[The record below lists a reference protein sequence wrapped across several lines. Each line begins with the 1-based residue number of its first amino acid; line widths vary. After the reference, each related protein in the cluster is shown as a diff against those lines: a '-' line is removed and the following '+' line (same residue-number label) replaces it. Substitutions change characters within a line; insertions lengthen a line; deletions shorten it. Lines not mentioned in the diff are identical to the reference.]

1 MRSGNRLDILMNN
14 ILFKEGDAMKK
25 LIMILLIM
33 FLLTLFF
40 PGAVLAEK
48 KSPLL
53 GGEIVSINQAE
64 GTISISTEEGN
75 IIVVHVPPDFNFN
88 NISVGSQ
95 VHAKVQQSQN
105 GLVVADWIKEVNKGD
120 DDLEIEEEEEKEEK
134 EVLEGKLS
142 SSYCSGEK
150 EIDHPFAAAISETYG
165 ISGSDVMGYFCD
177 GFGFGEIMLALQTHQ
192 MNNEEISSMLD
203 LRESGQG
210 WGQIWQEMGIIGNQ
224 DKAKSPPGQLKKES
238 N

>member
-1 MRSGNRLDILMNN
+1 
-14 ILFKEGDAMKK
+14 MKK

-40 PGAVLAEK
+40 PGAVFAEK
-48 KSPLL
+48 RSPILK
-53 GGEIVSINQAE
+53 GEVISINRAE

-75 IIVVHVPPDFNFN
+75 IIVVHVPPNFNFN

-105 GLVVADWIKEVNKGD
+105 GLIFADWIKEVNKGD
-120 DDLEIEEEEEKEEK
+120 DSLENEKEEEKEGK
-134 EVLEGKLS
+134 EGLEGKLS
-142 SSYCSGEK
+142 SSYCSGKK
-150 EIDHPFAAAISETYG
+150 ENDHPFAAAISETYG
-165 ISGSDVMGYFCD
+165 ISVSDVMGYFCD

-192 MNNEEISSMLD
+192 MNDEEISSMLD

-210 WGQIWQEMGIIGNQ
+210 WGQIWQEMGIIGNK
-224 DKAKSPPGQLKKES
+224 DKAKSPPGQLKKGG